1 MKKPLVLLGAGA
13 LALGLAAAAC
23 KKEEKKQSEAT
34 GDPAART
41 AETTQPP
48 AETPPEPAAPKAP
61 TAEEKVKFYQDCTDA
76 LNAKDWDKFGSCYA
90 EDVETVFV
98 DQTDGELKSRAE
110 MLEKGAKVMAG
121 AFPDLKLTPQ
131 IILQNGDK
139 VASIIFMSGTHT
151 EPLRAT
157 GGELPPTKKKIGVYS
172 LHVVQLAPDK
182 LEVIRSWQLMDEATL
197 AGQLGLYK
205 GPHRPAVEK
214 GFADQPIV
222 VVSQPDSAVEK
233 ANLEQHKQ
241 AAAAFE
247 KRDIKGMMDSWADD
261 AKMMDMAMPSE
272 SDRKKAEA
280 FTKELFKG
288 FPDAKSEPVDVWTAG
303 DYVVSINRNTGTNKG
318 PMPSMKI
325 KKPTGKSINF
335 TQASIVRVENGKVV
349 QGWGFW
355 NSMALVSQ
363 LGS

>member
-34 GDPAART
+34 DPAAKTTDT
-41 AETTQPP
+41 APP
-48 AETPPEPAAPKAP
+48 AEPPAEPPAPKGP
-61 TAEEKVKFYQDCTDA
+61 TAEDKVKFYQDCTTA
-76 LNAKDWDKFGSCYA
+76 LNAKDWDKFGACYA

-121 AFPDLKLTPQ
+121 AFPDLQLTPQ
-131 IILQNGDK
+131 LIMQNGDK
-139 VASIIFMSGTHT
+139 IASIIFMSGTHT

-182 LEVIRSWQLMDEATL
+182 LEVIRSWQLTDEASI
-197 AGQLGLYK
+197 AGQLGLFK
-205 GPHRPAVEK
+205 GPHAPAADK

-222 VVSQPDSAVEK
+222 VVSDPASEKEK
-233 ANLEQHKQ
+233 ANLEAHEK
-241 AAAAFE
+241 AEEAFE
-247 KRDIKGMMDSWADD
+247 KRDAAAMMAMWADG
-261 AKMMDMAMPSE
+261 ATMMDMPGGAKI
-272 SDRKKAEA
+272 DAKRAEA
-280 FTKELFKG
+280 GTKELWKG
-288 FPDAKSEPVDVWTAG
+288 FPDAKSEKIDVWTAG
-303 DYVVSINRNTGTNKG
+303 DYVLSISRNSGTNKG
-318 PMPSMKI
+318 PMPSMKL
-325 KKPTGKSINF
+325 KKPTGKQVSF
-335 TQASIVRVENGKVV
+335 TEATIVKVENGKLVE
-349 QGWGFW
+349 GWSFW
-355 NSMALVSQ
+355 NSMALMTQ